1 MHISPL
7 AWRVA
12 WPTGLVTALAL
23 LAVRSLGAGESLL
36 GLMLAAT
43 AAATTA
49 YVAARQVA
57 VRIKALHE
65 TVAPREA
72 TAFRG
77 QADELDALARAVQK
91 AEQGMAT
98 EIAELRRLEHYRRE
112 FLGNVS
118 HELKTPVFAIQG
130 FAETLLDGAL
140 DDERVRRP
148 FTEKILRN
156 TTRLHALTRDLTDI
170 ARIETGELTM
180 AKASFRLDRLASEML
195 DAVQPLADARSVTL
209 ALDAPEALPPVLGDR
224 DRIGQVVT
232 NLLANAVAYN
242 REGGQATVRLAVEG
256 DAVRCTVEDTGIG
269 IAPQHLPRLTE
280 RFYRVDR
287 SRSREQGGTGLGLA
301 IVKHL
306 LAAHDATLAVEST
319 PGVGSRFG
327 FALPIVDAPRPRR
340 ER

>member
-1 MHISPL
+1 MRISPL

-12 WPTGLVTALAL
+12 WPTGLAAALAL
-23 LAVRSLGAGESLL
+23 LAARALGAEMPLFVPI
-36 GLMLAAT
+36 LAGAAAAVASYVAT
-43 AAATTA
+43 AQRIAGRIEAL
-49 YVAARQVA
+49 RQ
-57 VRIKALHE
+57 
-65 TVAPREA
+65 TVASGKAASRP
-72 TAFRG
+72 G
-77 QADELDALARAVQK
+77 GDELDALARAVQT
-91 AEQGMAT
+91 AGQGMTT

-156 TTRLHALTRDLTDI
+156 TARLHALTRDLTDI

-180 AKASFRLDRLASEML
+180 AKASFRLDRLAGELL

-209 ALDAPEALPPVLGDR
+209 SLDAPDALPPVVGDR

-242 REGGQATVRLAVEG
+242 REGGRATVRLAVEG
-256 DAVRCTVEDTGIG
+256 DAVRLTVEDTGIG

-327 FALPIVDAPRPRR
+327 FALPVADAPRSRR